1 MPVVVVPKSVVW
13 IRPTLPLPLQ
23 PTPDPSDREKENARH
38 LQLNICSRLFYRI
51 KYICFILTRLK
62 ELYFWQPRLQVL
74 FVFQHGGDR
83 REDPG
88 TQRTKTIADWWFS
101 HGDFDWL
108 NLQKQKWWL
117 LAGSSQPCPQGLFL
131 LQWGRGCMAVFC
143 HPVVPPSV
151 WSACKRVQKAGD
163 VCTQAAFHSANM
175 PISRWPPLALYTTE
189 LTSAHRRRTAW
200 SENSRHLYSA
210 SDEVSLVF
218 RAFLIPLQWK
228 GQSGS
233 WPKVSQSL
241 GTRLLPGLCVHCR
254 QVESSLL
261 GFKKEVQTGSLRS

>member
-1 MPVVVVPKSVVW
+1 MIFTRGLWLVKSSKTKMVALGGFFA
-13 IRPTLPLPLQ
+13 TLSPGSF
-23 PTPDPSDREKENARH
+23 PSAMG
-38 LQLNICSRLFYRI
+38 
-51 KYICFILTRLK
+51 TRL
-62 ELYFWQPRLQVL
+62 
-74 FVFQHGGDR
+74 HGGIL
-83 REDPG
+83 P
-88 TQRTKTIADWWFS
+88 
-101 HGDFDWL
+101 
-108 NLQKQKWWL
+108 
-117 LAGSSQPCPQGLFL
+117 SSCS
-131 LQWGRGCMAVFC
+131 
-143 HPVVPPSV
+143 PSV

-261 GFKKEVQTGSLRS
+261 SFKKEVQTGWLRS